1 MQTTTIKSL
10 VKTYDDYQ
18 KIRIQTLNR
27 LSNDTD
33 PNFAGMALEIEAE
46 SKKFE
51 KRVEKMLANQL
62 LNYPISKWIT
72 SQRGLATIRASGLI
86 AYLDPISR
94 FDTVSKVWSY
104 AGYAVQE
111 YCSNC
116 DKRILPYHKRHE
128 WVTKTAS
135 RLQEQND
142 KKIRGKK
149 AKPEELWKKA
159 ENMLCSCETPD
170 SKSRGQRRVSG
181 QLADFNP
188 EFKKQ
193 VYLCVDQF
201 VKQGSL
207 YKELYQ
213 QFKYDYLNRPDLKA
227 EMESR
232 KKGESKGTAHIDAM
246 ARRKVAKIFLSHL
259 WVEWRKLEGLPVT
272 MPYAF
277 SILGHTDYIE
287 PEKTQA

>member
-33 PNFAGMALEIEAE
+33 PNFAGMATELETE

-51 KRVEKMLANQL
+51 KRIEKMLANQL
-62 LNYPISKWIT
+62 LNYPIAEWIT

-94 FDTVSKVWSY
+94 FDTVSKVWAY

-111 YCSNC
+111 YCTNC
-116 DKRILPYHKRHE
+116 DKKIIPYNKRHE
-128 WVTKTAS
+128 WVSRTAG

-142 KKIRGKK
+142 KKIKGKK

-159 ENMLCSCETPD
+159 EGMLCSCEHPEP
-170 SKSRGQRRVSG
+170 KSRGQGKVSG
-181 QLADFNP
+181 QLADYNP

-201 VKQGSL
+201 VKQGEL
-207 YKELYQ
+207 YKELYKQ
-213 QFKYDYLNRPDLKA
+213 YKYDYMNRPDLVA
-227 EMESR
+227 EMEKR
-232 KKGESKGTAHIDAM
+232 KSGESKGTAHIDAM

-259 WVEWRKLEGLPVT
+259 WATWRKMEGLDVT

-277 SILGHTDYIE
+277 DILGHSDYIE
-287 PEKTQA
+287 PPK